1 MMFYTKVENDF
12 RITIPEELRRSLEV
26 GQELLVTIDK
36 NGRLILI
43 PESQIEAILQRTAGM
58 WQGRKDIP
66 ADGVEYVNQLRQGDR
81 LSDLGIEK
89 NGH

>member
-1 MMFYTKVENDF
+1 MIYTKVEDDF

-26 GQELLVTIDK
+26 GQELLVTMDK

-43 PESQIEAILQRTAGM
+43 PESQIDAILQQTAGM
-58 WQGRKDIP
+58 WKRRTDIP
-66 ADGVEYVNQLRQGDR
+66 ADGVDYVNQLRQGQR
-81 LSDLGIEK
+81 LVDLGIEK